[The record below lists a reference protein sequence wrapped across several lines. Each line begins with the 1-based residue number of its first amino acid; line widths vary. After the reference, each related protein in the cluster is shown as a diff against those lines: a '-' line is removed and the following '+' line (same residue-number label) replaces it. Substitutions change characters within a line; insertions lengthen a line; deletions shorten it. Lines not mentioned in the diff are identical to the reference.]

1 MVILWPL
8 LLLLMHAVHGFDNS
22 YDRRDHSA
30 KGRQLQEVRDLHAPG
45 AKDPTK
51 IKLISWSPRAY
62 LYSGFLT
69 PEECD
74 HIMALA
80 KPAMKKSQV
89 VDNETGK
96 SKDSN
101 IRTSSGTFLRRG
113 QDAIIEA
120 IERRVADYSMIPPE
134 NGEGMQVLHYELG
147 QKYDAHFD
155 YFHDPVNIRNGGQR
169 IATVLMYLTDVEA
182 GGETVFPN
190 TKGFDKRNVP
200 AAQRSFSDCGK
211 LGAAVKPRKGDALLF
226 WSLDPSTTEDPSS
239 LHSGCPVISG
249 DKWSA
254 TKWLHKGEF
263 KSGGRD
269 DPFSTLNHK
278 NIFGFRGPRPP
289 STPSFGASVRRG
301 YAAPD
306 ISCVDKSENCPVW
319 ASTGECDKNPE
330 YMRGTSDQP
339 GYCMKSCHACNV

>member
-190 TKGFDKRNVP
+190 TKSNRGRATRCCSGRWTHPPRRTRAVYT
-200 AAQRSFSDCGK
+200 AA
-211 LGAAVKPRKGDALLF
+211 A
-226 WSLDPSTTEDPSS
+226 PSS
-239 LHSGCPVISG
+239 LGTSG
-249 DKWSA
+249 
-254 TKWLHKGEF
+254 
-263 KSGGRD
+263 
-269 DPFSTLNHK
+269 
-278 NIFGFRGPRPP
+278 RPP
-289 STPSFGASVRRG
+289 SGFTKESSSRGAEMTPSRHSTTRTYSGSGVPAPRRHPVSGHLCVEAMRPQTSPVSTRVRTAPSGHPRASATRTR
-301 YAAPD
+301 
-306 ISCVDKSENCPVW
+306 
-319 ASTGECDKNPE
+319 ST
-330 YMRGTSDQP
+330 
-339 GYCMKSCHACNV
+339 